1 MKSDTHCG
9 LLNAWSEEMRL
20 QQLGKGRINDSLSWR
35 LFNSIHLNT
44 PSSHRCAWN
53 LDFDISWIP
62 YICVQRQNQ
71 YSKLAHGWDAI
82 NVLFCFC
89 AISPHFLFQ
98 KLQNS
103 PNKQFQQK
111 IPLPFQP
118 NAPKEGKVAKT
129 SETLFRIMKLQR
141 GHHSRVNFN
150 ILTMY
155 FNSNDIS
162 DCIHLD

>member
-1 MKSDTHCG
+1 MLGVGHTLWAFECLIRGNAVAAVGERPNKWFT
-9 LLNAWSEEMRL
+9 LL
-20 QQLGKGRINDSLSWR
+20 WR

-44 PSSHRCAWN
+44 PSSHLCAWN

-62 YICVQRQNQ
+62 YICVQCQNQ

-89 AISPHFLFQ
+89 AISSHFLFQ
-98 KLQNS
+98 KHQNS

-118 NAPKEGKVAKT
+118 NAPKEGKKVKGVAKT

-155 FNSNDIS
+155 SKG
-162 DCIHLD
+162 